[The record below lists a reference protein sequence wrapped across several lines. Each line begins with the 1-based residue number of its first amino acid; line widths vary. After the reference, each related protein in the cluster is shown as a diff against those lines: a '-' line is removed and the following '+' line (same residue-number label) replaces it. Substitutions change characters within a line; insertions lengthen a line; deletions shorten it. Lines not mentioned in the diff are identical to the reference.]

1 MSVQFATVSEK
12 LEVSLSNF
20 GDECRGGEGI
30 VVEGTDHFGGKQLY
44 AVSYIE
50 DNCIDVCGITSDG
63 PVSLGLPSNVNC
75 LGEAKLYSIRDREA
89 FILRCRTA
97 EGYVLYEMPLFF
109 KDEEDVQAIDAKGY
123 PYSSFN
129 GKHLAVIDG
138 GSLVVYS
145 EDKSMLNGHHFSG
158 DIQTIRF
165 LSSDY
170 LLVVTDASEHVL
182 LAIDQFLGSEQ
193 SIHTFSG
200 NSPLTWLWIDSMKI
214 YIYVIENS
222 ASGFYAINV
231 YNVTS
236 GKELDWIKDTVNRP
250 QLLLFNEAPTIAP
263 PPKTASDD
271 NVDAGMISGVVVGV
285 VVVIL
290 CLIAAVAM
298 PVIVV
303 KIAKRNMYRQLHQR
317 STTPS
322 LTSAAQELIKYPTEA
337 TTDDSSQVPTY
348 NVGLP
353 PHPVRPAG
361 SVNPV
366 GPPAGSVN
374 PVGPPAGSVNP
385 VGPPAGSVNP
395 VGPPAGSVNPVS
407 SPAGSTSPPANPSPT
422 GHTNPPAA
430 TTNLAPAPGN
440 HNPDPSNSQLLPDQ
454 RNTTE
459 NVIAQQATPDQRNPD
474 PALPNFNQPASATSD
489 GDSTPF
495 PSAHSDQ
502 HEHSSHPTVV
512 VRF

>member
-30 VVEGTDHFGGKQLY
+30 VIEGTDHFSGKQLY
-44 AVSYIE
+44 AVSYVE
-50 DNCIDVCGITSDG
+50 DNYIDVCGITSGG
-63 PVSLGLPSNVNC
+63 PLSLGLPSNVNC
-75 LGEAKLYSIRDREA
+75 LEDGKLYSIRDREA

-109 KDEEDVQAIDAKGY
+109 EDEEDVQAIDTKGY
-123 PYSSFN
+123 PYSSFD

-165 LSSDY
+165 LSIDY
-170 LLVVTDASEHVL
+170 LLVVTNTSEHVL

-193 SIHTFSG
+193 SIHSFSG
-200 NSPLTWLWIDSMKI
+200 GSPLTWLWIDSMKV

-250 QLLLFNEAPTIAP
+250 QVLLFNEAPTIAP
-263 PPKTASDD
+263 PPKTASDE
-271 NVDAGMISGVVVGV
+271 NFDAGMVVGVVVVGV

-290 CLIAAVAM
+290 CVIAAV
-298 PVIVV
+298 VV
-303 KIAKRNMYRQLHQR
+303 LVVVAIKKTSYGLLRPS
-317 STTPS
+317 STALPNHPIQ
-322 LTSAAQELIKYPTEA
+322 A
-337 TTDDSSQVPTY
+337 TDDD
-348 NVGLP
+348 NCP
-353 PHPVRPAG
+353 PLMCTAHLM
-361 SVNPV
+361 NPM
-366 GPPAGSVN
+366 N
-374 PVGPPAGSVNP
+374 
-385 VGPPAGSVNP
+385 
-395 VGPPAGSVNPVS
+395 
-407 SPAGSTSPPANPSPT
+407 PPANPV
-422 GHTNPPAA
+422 NPPANPVNPPA
-430 TTNLAPAPGN
+430 NPPANPVNPPANPVNPPLVGLPTLLTSPTPPNSPAASTETQTAPGH
-440 HNPDPSNSQLLPDQ
+440 HNPDSSNSLLQPDQ

-459 NVIAQQATPDQRNPD
+459 NAVAQQAIPDQRNPGQIQV
-474 PALPNFNQPASATSD
+474 LPFKQQASAPSG
-489 GDSTPF
+489 GDSASFPF
-495 PSAHSDQ
+495 GHSDQ
-502 HEHSSHPTVV
+502 QEHPSDPTVV
-512 VRF
+512 

>member
-30 VVEGTDHFGGKQLY
+30 VIEGTDHFSGKQLY
-44 AVSYIE
+44 AVSYVE
-50 DNCIDVCGITSDG
+50 DNYIDVCGITSGG

-97 EGYVLYEMPLFF
+97 EEYVLYEMPLFF
-109 KDEEDVQAIDAKGY
+109 EDEEDVQAIDIRGY
-123 PYSSFN
+123 PYSSFD

-165 LSSDY
+165 LSTDY
-170 LLVVTDASEHVL
+170 LLIVTNTSEHVL

-193 SIHTFSG
+193 SIHSFSG
-200 NSPLTWLWIDSMKI
+200 GSPLTWLWIDSMKV

-250 QLLLFNEAPTIAP
+250 QVLLFNEAPTIAP

-271 NVDAGMISGVVVGV
+271 NGNAGMISGVVVGV

-290 CLIAAVAM
+290 CLIAAVAV
-298 PVIVV
+298 PVIAV
-303 KIAKRNMYRQLHQR
+303 KIAKRNRYRQLCQR

-322 LTSAAQELIKYPTEA
+322 LVSQPSTTPLSADQELIKYPTEA
-337 TTDDSSQVPTY
+337 TTDDSSPVPTY
-348 NVGLP
+348 TVGLP
-353 PHPVRPAG
+353 PHAVRPAG

-385 VGPPAGSVNP
+385 VGPPAGS
-395 VGPPAGSVNPVS
+395 
-407 SPAGSTSPPANPSPT
+407 TSPPANPSPT
-422 GHTNPPAA
+422 GHANPPAA
-430 TTNLAPAPGN
+430 TTNQTAPGS
-440 HNPDPSNSQLLPDQ
+440 HNPDPSNSHLQPDQ

-459 NVIAQQATPDQRNPD
+459 NAIAQQVTPDQRNPD
-474 PALPNFNQPASATSD
+474 PALPNFNHPASATSD

-512 VRF
+512 